1 MWQDQQVWLHGD
13 ATPAN
18 FLFGDGMDVAAID
31 LERMKRGDRMFD
43 VGRVAG
49 ELQHA
54 FMRDTGDRHRADPF
68 IGHFLWEYSCHFPD
82 RQRTFESIKARVPYY
97 MALNLLRI
105 ARNDYIDRDYGG
117 RLVSQAKRLLQ
128 AA

>member
-1 MWQDQQVWLHGD
+1 
-13 ATPAN
+13 
-18 FLFGDGMDVAAID
+18 
-31 LERMKRGDRMFD
+31 MFD

-54 FMRDTGDRHRADPF
+54 FMRDHGDRHRADPF
-68 IGHFLWEYSCHFPD
+68 IRHFLWEYSCHFPD
-82 RQRTFESIKARVPYY
+82 RRWMFESVKTRVPYY

-105 ARNDYIDRDYGG
+105 ARNDYIGPYYGG
-117 RLVSQAKRLLQ
+117 RLVRQAMRLLK